1 MQSRKILL
9 IGILNISIVV
19 AEIIF
24 GIFSNSLALIT
35 DALHNLGDVLALG
48 VAFVAAYYA
57 SKEADSKMTFGF
69 IRSEMMAAFVNS
81 AFLCATMLFVMFE
94 AVKRVLNPSGVDAS
108 QVIWVAALALAANG
122 VSAYLLRDEH
132 HHHHHHGHSHEHEHL
147 EHHHHH
153 GHADLNM
160 KAAYL
165 HMLGDAAI
173 SLGVIVGAAATI
185 YLDTPYIDPLL
196 SIAFGL
202 YILKSS
208 FAVLKESFYSLMDAN
223 KDDIEKVES
232 SIMEVRGIHSLHDV
246 HMASPSSKD
255 KYFSAHIVLKD
266 DLTMSQTEELLEGV
280 RDRLRGF
287 GITHS
292 VLQPE
297 TLKYAC
303 ASGHCCSH

>member
-1 MQSRKILL
+1 
-9 IGILNISIVV
+9 
-19 AEIIF
+19 
-24 GIFSNSLALIT
+24 
-35 DALHNLGDVLALG
+35 
-48 VAFVAAYYA
+48 VAAYYA
-57 SKEADSKMTFGF
+57 SKEANSKMTFGF
-69 IRSEMMAAFVNS
+69 VRSEMMAAFVNS
-81 AFLCATMLFVMFE
+81 AFLCVTMLFVMFE
-94 AVKRVLNPSGVDAS
+94 AVKRVLNPSSIDAS
-108 QVIWVAALALAANG
+108 QVIWVAVLALAANG
-122 VSAYLLRDEH
+122 VSAYLLKDEH
-132 HHHHHHGHSHEHEHL
+132 HRHEHSHERCD
-147 EHHHHH
+147 H
-153 GHADLNM
+153 GHDHRDLNM

-173 SLGVIVGAAATI
+173 SLGVIIGAVATI
-185 YLDTPYIDPLL
+185 YLDTPYIDPFL

-232 SIMEVRGIHSLHDV
+232 SIKELREIHSLHDV

-255 KYFSAHIVLKD
+255 KYFSAHIVLKE
-266 DLTMSQTEELLEGV
+266 DLTMSQTEELLEAV

-297 TLKYAC
+297 TLKYAG
-303 ASGHCCSH
+303 ASGHCCTH